1 MTHPTILDV
10 QKGWKVFAG
19 ADEIGEVTDVL
30 PNAIDVRH
38 GTLIRHT
45 YRIPGDQINEA
56 SDGVV
61 DLSLDRASVEALEV
75 DPGADDEAADAL
87 PDEYLHIEFPL
98 EEGRPKDPMDLV
110 NRRMF

>member
-19 ADEIGEVTDVL
+19 ADEIGHVTDVL
-30 PNAIDVRH
+30 PDAIDVQH

-45 YRIPGDQINEA
+45 YRIPEAHINEA

-61 DLSLDRASVEALEV
+61 DLSVDRGTVEALEV
-75 DPGADDEAADAL
+75 DADADDDPAAAL
-87 PDEYLHIEFPL
+87 PDEYRHIEYPL
-98 EEGRPKDPMDLV
+98 EGSAPRDPIELID
-110 NRRMF
+110 RRLF